1 MTPKQS
7 EVMKFVNKYWNDK
20 GYSPSL
26 REVQE
31 GLEIKNLRSVHL
43 FIDGLEKRG
52 YLTKI
57 KHAHRSIEPTAKGK
71 AFV

>member
-7 EVMKFVNKYWNDK
+7 EVLKFVNNFWSSK

-31 GLEIKNLRSVHL
+31 GLE
-43 FIDGLEKRG
+43 KRG
-52 YLTKI
+52 YLTKT

-71 AFV
+71 LHQ